1 MTEISVRLKDGAQ
14 RRFPAGQTGEGVVA
28 AISPSLAKRAVACRI
43 DGVLT
48 DIELPLPDGCALE
61 FIVRDDEAALGLIR
75 HDCAHILAQAVLHLF
90 PDAKPTIGPVI
101 ENGFYYDFYRKDP
114 FTPDDLTKL
123 EEEMHKLVAQ
133 KIP

>member
-90 PDAKPTIGPVI
+90 PDAKPTIG
-101 ENGFYYDFYRKDP
+101 R
-114 FTPDDLTKL
+114 
-123 EEEMHKLVAQ
+123 
-133 KIP
+133 